1 MSMPAA
7 ELFGAWAV
15 PQAAIDA
22 GMLSGPV
29 YAVCDCDPAVG
40 ALNAARSSVPQMREL
55 VRAARQMTPQWL
67 AVSVP
72 REANIDADRLSH
84 PRQLGDVQREALEA
98 GLVVHHAHISEESWR
113 VLRRAAY
120 LGGWGVAGDTAG

>member
-1 MSMPAA
+1 M
-7 ELFGAWAV
+7 
-15 PQAAIDA
+15 
-22 GMLSGPV
+22 
-29 YAVCDCDPAVG
+29 VG
-40 ALNAARSSVPQMREL
+40 AVNAEGSGAQSMGEQL
-55 VRAARQMTPQWL
+55 QAARQEIAAQWL

-98 GLVVHHAHISEESWR
+98 GLVVHHAHISGESWR